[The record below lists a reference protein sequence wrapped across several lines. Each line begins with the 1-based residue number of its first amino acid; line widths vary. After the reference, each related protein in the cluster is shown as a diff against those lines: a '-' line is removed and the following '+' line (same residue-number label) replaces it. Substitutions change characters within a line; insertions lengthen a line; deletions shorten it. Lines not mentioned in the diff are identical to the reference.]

1 MAPGSPGDSTPCGEE
16 AAGGPPLRRDSLTSR
31 ALQPPRGEGGPNLLR
46 IRNSVSGEKVGG
58 QSWLGPIETVGIGRN
73 CKAVILRV
81 DPEAACNWGAG
92 AAYIHGRGEG
102 SLGVA
107 VRYRQ
112 YFSRQGRGPRLGDGT
127 ARPPVFVCA
136 GLSHT
141 HLFRVRSIPPPHL
154 QPRAVLPLGGSIS
167 LRSASVCSADTGFLF
182 LTNARSVATL
192 HQAGL
197 SVAFS
202 QQRLLTLC
210 HCHILII
217 CPIFQ
222 TFSLLLYLL

>member
-1 MAPGSPGDSTPCGEE
+1 MEE
-16 AAGGPPLRRDSLTSR
+16 AR
-31 ALQPPRGEGGPNLLR
+31 AL
-46 IRNSVSGEKVGG
+46 
-58 QSWLGPIETVGIGRN
+58 W
-73 CKAVILRV
+73 
-81 DPEAACNWGAG
+81 
-92 AAYIHGRGEG
+92 
-102 SLGVA
+102 GVA

-127 ARPPVFVCA
+127 ARPPVFVCGVGASA